1 MPNLLSPKSLHELS
15 LLWHWWNPME
25 NSASSNRQSSRKVV
39 TKEFNRGRRKNGDP
53 RTLLTT
59 KELQHLGLK
68 AKS

>member
-1 MPNLLSPKSLHELS
+1 
-15 LLWHWWNPME
+15 ME